1 VLVLVLFKNFTSNLD
16 DRMESTLSK
25 FVDDTNLEG
34 VADTS
39 EGCDTRL
46 QDLGKLES

>member
-1 VLVLVLFKNFTSNLD
+1 MFIIFISELD